1 MRRIVLKNARV
12 VTPNRIISN
21 GGVIVEGEIIQLLFE
36 GDQVKTYKSDKI
48 INLKGR
54 YLAPGFID
62 IHTHGAGGY
71 DFMDGTIKSIK
82 KAAKFHMQHG
92 TTSIVPTI
100 LTCSE
105 EELFKLLDLF
115 RQVKDET
122 KNVPNLLGLH
132 LEGPYLSLEQRGAQ
146 DPKYI
151 RKPDEKEYLKI
162 LDYSNEIIRWTIAPE
177 LKGAIK
183 MGRELRKRNIVAS
196 IGHSNAIYKEVLS
209 AFDNGFK
216 HITHLYSGMSSVRRI
231 NAYRYSGVVESAYL
245 VDEMTVEIIA
255 DGKHLPPSLLK
266 LIYKIKGA
274 DKICLITDSMR
285 AAGMPEGEYILGN
298 QNCGQKVIVE
308 EGVAKLMD
316 KTAFAGSVATGD
328 QLIRNMVKL
337 ADVSLK
343 EAIKMITLTPARV
356 IGVDS
361 KKGSISAGKVA
372 DIVVFDNDIQ
382 IKMVMVKGNIE
393 FTVL

>member
-1 MRRIVLKNARV
+1 MRRIVLKNAKV

-62 IHTHGAGGY
+62 IHSHGAGGY

-122 KNVPNLLGLH
+122 KNVPDLLVLH

-151 RKPDEKEYLKI
+151 RKPDKKEYLKI

-196 IGHSNAIYKEVLS
+196 IGHSNAIYKEILS

-245 VDEMTVEIIA
+245 IDEMTVEIIA

-285 AAGMPEGEYILGN
+285 AAGMPGGEYILGN

-308 EGVAKLMD
+308 D
-316 KTAFAGSVATGD
+316 
-328 QLIRNMVKL
+328 
-337 ADVSLK
+337 
-343 EAIKMITLTPARV
+343 
-356 IGVDS
+356 GVD
-361 KKGSISAGKVA
+361 
-372 DIVVFDNDIQ
+372 
-382 IKMVMVKGNIE
+382 
-393 FTVL
+393 